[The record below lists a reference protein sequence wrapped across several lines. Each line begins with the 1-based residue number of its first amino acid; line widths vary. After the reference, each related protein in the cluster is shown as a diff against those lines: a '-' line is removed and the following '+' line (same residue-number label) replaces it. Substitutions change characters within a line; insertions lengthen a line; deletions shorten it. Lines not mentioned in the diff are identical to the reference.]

1 MEQLIVTEFILTE
14 RKVME
19 KRRWLFL
26 LILGCILLLQSCSA
40 KVGVNEMQPDNP
52 ERQVCS
58 DPRPEMCSQQYDPVC
73 GQLSGG
79 DSQTYSNWCSAC
91 SDKKV
96 ESYVPGE
103 CR

>member
-1 MEQLIVTEFILTE
+1 MIKQT
-14 RKVME
+14 
-19 KRRWLFL
+19 L
-26 LILGCILLLQSCSA
+26 LILVFLAMSGCAATETTKS
-40 KVGVNEMQPDNP
+40 NETKLDNP
-52 ERQVCS
+52 KRQICRE
-58 DPRPEMCSQQYDPVC
+58 PRPEMCTQQYDPVC

-91 SDKKV
+91 SDKTV

>member
-1 MEQLIVTEFILTE
+1 M
-14 RKVME
+14 K
-19 KRRWLFL
+19 KRNIFLL

-40 KVGVNEMQPDNP
+40 KVGVHEKQPDNS

-58 DPRPEMCSQQYDPVC
+58 DPRPEMCTQQYDPVC

-79 DSQTYSNWCSAC
+79 DSKTYSNWCTAC
-91 SDKKV
+91 SDKAV

>member
-1 MEQLIVTEFILTE
+1 
-14 RKVME
+14 ME
-19 KRRWLFL
+19 KRKRFFL
-26 LILGCILLLQSCSA
+26 LIIGSILLLQSCSA
-40 KVGVNEMQPDNP
+40 KVVVNEMQPNNP

-58 DPRPEMCSQQYDPVC
+58 NPRPEMCSQQYDPVC

-79 DSQTYSNWCSAC
+79 DSRTYSNWCSAC
-91 SDKKV
+91 SDKTV